1 MTLPFTLHE
10 YEQRLA
16 KTRRAMEERNIQLL
30 WVTDP
35 SNMAWLTGYDGWSFY
50 VHQGV
55 LLPSVGEPIWF
66 GREQDT
72 QGARR
77 TVGWIMRVSSA
88 IPIIMFNRPSDI
100 PWIISRT

>member
-1 MTLPFTLHE
+1 MTLPFTQHE

-30 WVTDP
+30 WVADP

-55 LLPSVGEPIWF
+55 LSPPSVNRSGLAANK
-66 GREQDT
+66 T
-72 QGARR
+72 LKAH
-77 TVGWIMRVSSA
+77 VVLSGWITRVSSA
-88 IPIIMFNRPSDI
+88 IPTLMFNRPSDI